1 MNINTFQAG
10 ETVGIWAHIKDWEG
24 VATTPDNG
32 VKVTLTD
39 PVGTVKVTAQAM
51 SESSAGEL
59 VYYYTSQSDDVKGCW
74 HYSCKSQDGTG
85 GDAKYVIVEG
95 SFELK

>member
-24 VATTPDNG
+24 VEQTPDNG

-39 PVGTVKVTAQAM
+39 PAGTVKVNNLPM

-59 VYYYTSQSDDVKGCW
+59 VYYYNSAAGDIKGCW

-85 GDAKYVIVEG
+85 LEVKYVICEG

>member
-1 MNINTFQAG
+1 MINTFQAG
-10 ETVGIWAHIKDWEG
+10 ETVVIWAHIKDWEG

-39 PVGTVKVTAQAM
+39 PAGTVKVNNLAM
-51 SESSAGEL
+51 DESSAGEL
-59 VYYYTSQSDDVKGCW
+59 VYYYNSQSDDIKGW
-74 HYSCKSQDGTG
+74 WRYYCKSQDGTG
-85 GDAKYVIVEG
+85 DEAKYVITEG